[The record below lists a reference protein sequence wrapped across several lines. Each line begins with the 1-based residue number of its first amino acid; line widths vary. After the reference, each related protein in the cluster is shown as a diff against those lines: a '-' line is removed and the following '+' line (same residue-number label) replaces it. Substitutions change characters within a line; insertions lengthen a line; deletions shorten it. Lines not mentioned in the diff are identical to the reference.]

1 MNELQIF
8 ANEQFGSVR
17 IIEEDGKVLFCGKDI
32 ASALGYSNPRDAL
45 NRHCRGVVKRDGV
58 SHTTNQ
64 YGVITEQVT
73 EMSFI
78 PEGDVYRLIV
88 SSKLPKAQEF
98 EVWLFEIVLP
108 SIRKTGGYIAGEEH
122 MDDDQLLA
130 QAVLVAQR
138 KLEERTVQLEAANR
152 QIEADR
158 PKVVFADA
166 VSGANNSISVG
177 DLSKILHQNGVKK
190 LKLKSVEKT
199 MGQNNLFEW
208 LRDNGYLIKQG
219 SSKNMPTQV
228 STERG
233 LVEIKESIKA
243 NPDGTLWITKT
254 PKITGK
260 GQQYFINLFVKA
272 KEETV

>member
-138 KLEERTVQLEAANR
+138 KLEERTAQLEAANKK
-152 QIEADR
+152 IEKLEPKAAYFDTVASADGSTSFR
-158 PKVVFADA
+158 ETAKLF
-166 VSGANNSISVG
+166 
-177 DLSKILHQNGVKK
+177 KIA
-190 LKLKSVEKT
+190 EKT
-199 MGQNNLFEW
+199 FTKFIEENNLCYRDSRKRLIPYAERQKSGWFEVKEVTITTST
-208 LRDNGYLIKQG
+208 GIK
-219 SSKNMPTQV
+219 T
-228 STERG
+228 T
-233 LVEIKESIKA
+233 IY
-243 NPDGTLWITKT
+243 TKIT
-254 PKITGK
+254 PKGRTEIFKRLQTAGVIK
-260 GQQYFINLFVKA
+260 PWET
-272 KEETV
+272 EETV

>member
-17 IIEEDGKVLFCGKDI
+17 IIEEDGKVLFCGTDI
-32 ASALGYSNPRDAL
+32 ANALGYTNPQKAVRD
-45 NRHCRGVVKRDGV
+45 HCRCR
-58 SHTTNQ
+58 TNRSVPHPQ
-64 YGVITEQVT
+64 SPDKQI

-138 KLEERTVQLEAANR
+138 KLEERTAQLEAANKK
-152 QIEADR
+152 IEKLEPKAAYFDTVASADGSTSFR
-158 PKVVFADA
+158 ETAKLF
-166 VSGANNSISVG
+166 
-177 DLSKILHQNGVKK
+177 KIA
-190 LKLKSVEKT
+190 EKT
-199 MGQNNLFEW
+199 FTKFIEENNLCYRDSRKRLIPYAERQKSGWFEVKEVTITTST
-208 LRDNGYLIKQG
+208 GIK
-219 SSKNMPTQV
+219 T
-228 STERG
+228 T
-233 LVEIKESIKA
+233 IY
-243 NPDGTLWITKT
+243 TKIT
-254 PKITGK
+254 PKGRTEIFKRLQTAGVIK
-260 GQQYFINLFVKA
+260 PWET
-272 KEETV
+272 EENV

>member
-17 IIEEDGKVLFCGKDI
+17 IIEEDGKVLFCGNDI
-32 ASALGYSNPRDAL
+32 AIALGYINPRKAL
-45 NRHCRGVVKRDGV
+45 NDHCRCVTKRYV
-58 SHTTNQ
+58 PHPQSPKKQ
-64 YGVITEQVT
+64 I
-73 EMSFI
+73 EMSFV
-78 PEGDVYRLIV
+78 PEGDVYRLIAH
-88 SSKLPKAQEF
+88 SKLPKAQEF

-138 KLEERTVQLEAANR
+138 KLEERTAQLEAANR

-243 NPDGTLWITKT
+243 DPDGTLWITKT
-254 PKITGK
+254 PRITGK

-272 KEETV
+272 KEETA